1 MTWALIFG
9 LILGGLVLLMATGL
23 PIAFAFLAVTSLGV
37 LILQGGGSAFQQ
49 LIMSMTSSVSTF
61 ALVPIPLFVFMGAV
75 LWHSDIGRQA
85 VNALDKMLGR
95 LPGRLSLLTMA
106 SGSVFSAL
114 SGSTMANTAMLGKL
128 MMPQLLEKGYSRDLS
143 MGPIM
148 AAGGLAMMI
157 PPSTIAV
164 ILATLA
170 KLSVA
175 KVLIA
180 AIVPGLMMAT
190 GYVVYIV
197 ARATLSPGAA
207 PAADIQQTSGQDI
220 IRLLLRDLLPL
231 GLIVLAVTGLIVI
244 GVATPTEAAALGAL
258 SALLLC
264 AFYQKLSFALLRAS
278 LHDTLTITVMTLA
291 ILAGAQGFSQILA
304 YSGATSGM
312 LAWVLSVDLG
322 MYSTVII
329 MMLVVLILGCFMDQI
344 AIMLIALPF
353 FLPIVKSLGFDPIVF
368 AILLLINLETAL
380 MTPPLGLLLVVMK
393 GAAPPDTTFGQIYRA
408 VLPFI
413 AVNILVMAVLILFPE
428 LVSGLVQYVFS

>member
-9 LILGGLVLLMATGL
+9 LIIGGLVLLMATGL
-23 PIAFAFLAVTSLGV
+23 PIAFAFLTVTSLGV
-37 LILQGGGSAFQQ
+37 LILQGGGAAFQQ

-180 AIVPGLMMAT
+180 AIVPGLMMAV
-190 GYVVYIV
+190 GYVAYII
-197 ARATLSPGAA
+197 ARATLSPNAA
-207 PAADIQQTSGQDI
+207 PAAEVQQASGPDI
-220 IRLLLRDLLPL
+220 IRLLARDLLPL

-264 AFYQKLSFALLRAS
+264 AIYRKLSFALLSAS

-312 LAWVLSVDLG
+312 LTWVLSVDLG

-329 MMLVVLILGCFMDQI
+329 MMLIVLILGCFMDQI

-393 GAAPPDTTFGQIYRA
+393 GAAPPDTSFGQIYRA

-413 AVNILVMAVLILFPE
+413 AVNIVVMALLILFPE